1 MILAAIYCSLDIY
14 VLLSVLFSH

>member
-14 VLLSVLFSH
+14 VLLSVLLSH